1 MRRRINWNTVEKVVW
16 RTVGVILGLIV
27 LAIYTV
33 IGHALYII
41 WFKGGV

>member
-1 MRRRINWNTVEKVVW
+1 MKRKFSLNTVEKIVL
-16 RTVGVILGLIV
+16 RTVGVILGMIV

-41 WFKGGV
+41 WFKGGI

>member
-1 MRRRINWNTVEKVVW
+1 MKRKFNLNTVEKVVW

-27 LAIYTV
+27 LAVYTV

-41 WFKGGV
+41 WFRGGI

>member
-1 MRRRINWNTVEKVVW
+1 MKRKFSLNTVEKIVW
-16 RTVGVILGLIV
+16 RTVGVILGMIV